1 MATRIYRY
9 NRGIKMKSEEL
20 ERKSEEL
27 KSKAYEA
34 EQLEQ
39 LLEWANR
46 AEGYITDILGM
57 IGEVNIQEPYGWLSE
72 IMYELV
78 REIESKLEA
87 L

>member
-1 MATRIYRY
+1 
-9 NRGIKMKSEEL
+9 MKSEEL

-39 LLEWANR
+39 LLERAER

-57 IGEVNIQEPYGWLSE
+57 IGEVDIQEPHGWLSE
-72 IMYELV
+72 IVYELV

>member
-1 MATRIYRY
+1 
-9 NRGIKMKSEEL
+9 MKSEEL

-34 EQLEQ
+34 EQLEE
-39 LLEWANR
+39 LHEWASR
-46 AEGYITDILGM
+46 AEGYITDILDN

-72 IMYELV
+72 IMYKLV
-78 REIESKLEA
+78 KEIESKLEA

>member
-1 MATRIYRY
+1 
-9 NRGIKMKSEEL
+9 MKSEEL

-39 LLEWANR
+39 LLEWAER
-46 AEGYITDILGM
+46 AEGYITDVLGS
-57 IGEVNIQEPYGWLSE
+57 IGEVDIQEPHGWLSE
-72 IMYELV
+72 IMHDLV
-78 REIESKLEA
+78 REIQSKLEA